1 MEEKNTTVSLVACPS
16 YEQKQVDDAIKT
28 ILSHYGGAAALAG
41 GKRVLIKPNLL
52 MARDPGEVTTT
63 HPAIVQ
69 ALAREFIA
77 AGCHV
82 TIADSCGGTYT
93 HAVLRRLYR
102 VTGMERVAEETGAV
116 LNFDLSSSE
125 MEFQNGK
132 RIGKIPVIRPVQEA
146 DFVISVAK
154 MKTHGL
160 TYYTGAVK
168 NLFGVV
174 PGLIKPVYH
183 AKFPDKVAFCEM
195 IVDLCELVSPG
206 FSVIDGIVG
215 MQGKGP
221 SGGSAKEAGVLLASR
236 NPHAADLA
244 ALRVMGLDPQEA
256 PTVCDAI
263 QRGLI
268 PEKAEALCYLGDDPA
283 QHELSFSPPTGK
295 TPGFLIR
302 LVPKKF
308 RSLIGCLIAPYPY
321 IVKNHCVGCGD
332 CARTCPMHTIEII
345 DHKAHIHYDKCV
357 KCYCCHELCPV
368 RAISFKRIVKKT

>member
-1 MEEKNTTVSLVACPS
+1 MDKTVSLIACQS
-16 YEQKQVDDAIKT
+16 YAQDQIDRAVKT
-28 ILSHYGGAAALAG
+28 LLSHYGGAIALAG

-52 MARDPGEVTTT
+52 MARDPKEVTTT
-63 HPAIVQ
+63 HPGIVK
-69 ALAREFIA
+69 ALAREFIS

-93 HAVLRRLYR
+93 HSVLRRLYR
-102 VTGMERVAEETGAV
+102 TTGMEQVAEETGAV
-116 LNFDLSSSE
+116 LNYDLSSKE
-125 MEFQNGK
+125 MEYCNGK
-132 RIGKIPVIRPVQEA
+132 RIGRIPIISPVHDAE
-146 DFVISVAK
+146 FVISVAK

-174 PGLIKPVYH
+174 PGLTKPMYH
-183 AKFPDKVAFCEM
+183 AKFPDKTAFCEM

-221 SGGSAKEAGVLLASR
+221 SGGSSVDAGVLLGGR
-236 NPHAADLA
+236 NPHAVDLA
-244 ALRVMGLDPQEA
+244 ALRVMGLDPQNA
-256 PTVCDAI
+256 PTVHDAML
-263 QRGLI
+263 RGFI
-268 PEKAEALCYLGDDPA
+268 PERAGELIYLGDDPA
-283 QHELSFSPPTGK
+283 EHELHFLPASGK

-302 LVPKKF
+302 CVPKKF
-308 RSLIGCLIAPYPY
+308 RSLIGCLITPYPS
-321 IVKNHCVGCGD
+321 IVESHCVGCGD

-345 DHKAHIHYDKCV
+345 DHKAHIQYDQCV

-368 RAISFKRIVKKT
+368 RAISFKRIVKKS